1 MLNVT
6 EVWIIVSLVVL
17 ALLYLGFIR
26 LMLVMLVVW
35 LIVFAIMVNTGD
47 VEVYE
52 CTTRA
57 CTDLYR

>member
-1 MLNVT
+1 MLSVT
-6 EVWIIVSLVVL
+6 EIWVIISLV
-17 ALLYLGFIR
+17 AIGLLYVGAIR
-26 LMLVMLVVW
+26 LMLVVLVVW
-35 LIVFAIMVNTGD
+35 LVVFAIMVNTGD